1 MAEPLTLK
9 PVSTAVD
16 RMSMVRTARIC
27 GSSISK
33 ESQPEAP
40 HLGSVGLDGE
50 FLHLVGLGPSCLK
63 PSLKG
68 LESFGAN
75 LTLGLMLVGA
85 SYVELT
91 KIEHKYS
98 GQ

>member
-1 MAEPLTLK
+1 MK

-16 RMSMVRTARIC
+16 CMSMVRTARIC

-50 FLHLVGLGPSCLK
+50 FLHLVGLWPSCLK
-63 PSLKG
+63 PSLKRVG
-68 LESFGAN
+68 IIWGESYFRTN
-75 LTLGLMLVGA
+75 VSWCIICRT
-85 SYVELT
+85 
-91 KIEHKYS
+91 H
-98 GQ
+98 